1 MSRILTERVH
11 RRSRLSRVGAAV
23 VGFGCLLLLTGCSKE
38 TTDQWKRLGL
48 PEAASDRADYVHD
61 LWMGAWIA
69 AFIIGGFTWALIGW
83 VSVRYRRRRDDALP
97 VQVRYNLPIEV
108 LYSIAP
114 VIVVVVLFFF
124 TVQTQDKELAD
135 VSNPDHN
142 IVVTAQQWA
151 WTFNY
156 VEEPGAGGED
166 VYDSG
171 TPAQEPELWL
181 VEGET
186 VNFTLHSSD
195 VIHSFWVP
203 SFYFKLDVLPG
214 RDQGFSMTPTKEGTF
229 VGRCAELCGQHHSRM
244 LFKVIVTDRQT
255 FDEHMQRLRDAGQ
268 TGILRGGSKS
278 ETVDGLDTTA
288 GGGE

>member
-1 MSRILTERVH
+1 MGL
-11 RRSRLSRVGAAV
+11 
-23 VGFGCLLLLTGCSKE
+23 GCLVLLTGCSEE
-38 TTDQWKRLGL
+38 TTEQWKRLGL

-69 AFIIGGFTWALIGW
+69 AFIIGGFTWALMGW
-83 VSVRYRRRRDDALP
+83 VSVRYRRRREDELP
-97 VQVRYNLPIEV
+97 AQVRYNLPIEV

-124 TVQTQDKELAD
+124 TVQTQDKELAE
-135 VSNPDHN
+135 VSNPDHEV
-142 IVVTAQQWA
+142 VVTAQQWS

-156 VEEPGAGGED
+156 AKESGAGGED
-166 VYDSG
+166 VYDTG
-171 TPAQEPELWL
+171 TPAQDPELWL
-181 VEGET
+181 VEDET
-186 VNFTLHSSD
+186 VNFTLHSPD

-203 SFYFKLDVLPG
+203 SFYFKLDVIPG
-214 RDQGFSMTPTKEGTF
+214 LDHGFSMTPTKAGTF

-255 FDEHMQRLRDAGQ
+255 FDEHMQELRDAGQ
-268 TGILRGGSKS
+268 TGVLRGGRES
-278 ETVDGLDTTA
+278 ETVDGLDTAA